1 MTQPMRR
8 CELRRSLRMAIGT
21 HAFAPRL
28 VGSWTN
34 FLGFRSLS
42 LTPPQAIEFRRVAT
56 HMPLRRD
63 SYAVASRFECRC
75 VAIRMSALRDSIV
88 VGFPSV
94 DWVAPTFRHV
104 FFSKGRAGG
113 SSPYLV
119 PRSNSA
125 VDGDLAFRP
134 ALRPIYSGGRNVRP
148 RLEAMQG
155 RGGRWG

>member
-1 MTQPMRR
+1 MIRNICHRFATFGQWATLYHG
-8 CELRRSLRMAIGT
+8 LRWLL
-21 HAFAPRL
+21 PPYP
-28 VGSWTN
+28 W
-34 FLGFRSLS
+34 LS
-42 LTPPQAIEFRRVAT
+42 N
-56 HMPLRRD
+56 
-63 SYAVASRFECRC
+63 AVASRFECHC
-75 VAIRMSALRDSIV
+75 FATQMSTLRDSIV
-88 VGFPSV
+88 VGFPSL

-134 ALRPIYSGGRNVRP
+134 ALLPIYSGGRNVRP

-155 RGGRWG
+155 RAVGMRLSLIAIRIEPRT